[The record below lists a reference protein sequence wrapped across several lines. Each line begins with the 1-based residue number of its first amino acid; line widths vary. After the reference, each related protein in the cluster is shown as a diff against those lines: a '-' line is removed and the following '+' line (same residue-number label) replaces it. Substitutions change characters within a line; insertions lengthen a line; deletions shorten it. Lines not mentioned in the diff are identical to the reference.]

1 MKFSIITAVKNNKTG
16 LLTRIECVRN
26 QTYKNIEHIIVDGGS
41 TDGGKEILRRN
52 LSRFV
57 GTQNDYPHTTTYSLI
72 IISEADSGIYD
83 ALNKGLKM
91 ATGDVVGFLHS
102 DDIFKDE
109 NVISKI
115 AKAFEEKGTDS
126 VYSDLEY
133 VYKNDPDKILRYWK
147 SGEFN
152 PGSLNKGWMPPH
164 PTFCVKKNIYDK
176 FGMFDTSFRIAADY
190 EIILRF
196 LAKQKISTTYLPEVT
211 IKMRAGGASNKNIA
225 SVIRKS
231 REDYRALKI
240 NAVPFPLMALFFK
253 NARKINQFVLSNRN

>member
-1 MKFSIITAVKNNKTG
+1 VKFSIITAVYNNKAH
-16 LLTRIECVRN
+16 IEDCINSVLG
-26 QTYKNIEHIIVDGGS
+26 QDYENIEYIIIDGGS
-41 TDGGKEILRRN
+41 DDGTVDVIKNLELRIKNEFRN
-52 LSRFV
+52 FIF
-57 GTQNDYPHTTTYSLI
+57 N
-72 IISEADSGIYD
+72 SEKDNGIYE

-115 AKAFEEKGTDS
+115 AKAFEEKETDS

-253 NARKINQFVLSNRN
+253 NARKINQFVLSNWN